1 MTPGA
6 IAGVVLADHL
16 SYDMIGELPADSLS
30 TEGTRLL
37 QAHFPAGIVGPVTV
51 LLVDPQFDFG
61 SAQGQA
67 LVSKLTRRLQE
78 QKEKLGLA
86 DIRSVTAPLGITA
99 ASQHDYSGLNVSQQE
114 REKAIH
120 QEALKHYLT
129 KLGQRNPIGTRLDL
143 IWNGSP
149 FDPQSVADLNRVE
162 EAIRADLPENL
173 RQDCQISCVGVTASV
188 RDLAAIVQADRTRI
202 EVLVLGSV
210 LLILIFLLRRLV
222 IPVYLLL
229 SVLFSYYTTLGI
241 TFAVF
246 WLLDPHG
253 FSGLDWKVA
262 IFLFTILVAVGEDYN
277 IFLMTRV
284 SEEERR
290 HGPLGGITEAL
301 DRTGPI
307 ISSCGIIMAGTFA
320 SLLAGSL
327 AEMKQLGFALTFG
340 VLLDTFIVRPILVP
354 AFLIILRQ
362 SRL

>member
-1 MTPGA
+1 M
-6 IAGVVLADHL
+6 
-16 SYDMIGELPADSLS
+16 
-30 TEGTRLL
+30 
-37 QAHFPAGIVGPVTV
+37 
-51 LLVDPQFDFG
+51 
-61 SAQGQA
+61 
-67 LVSKLTRRLQE
+67 
-78 QKEKLGLA
+78 
-86 DIRSVTAPLGITA
+86 
-99 ASQHDYSGLNVSQQE
+99 
-114 REKAIH
+114 
-120 QEALKHYLT
+120 
-129 KLGQRNPIGTRLDL
+129 
-143 IWNGSP
+143 
-149 FDPQSVADLNRVE
+149 
-162 EAIRADLPENL
+162 
-173 RQDCQISCVGVTASV
+173 
-188 RDLAAIVQADRTRI
+188 
-202 EVLVLGSV
+202 
-210 LLILIFLLRRLV
+210 
-222 IPVYLLL
+222 YLLL